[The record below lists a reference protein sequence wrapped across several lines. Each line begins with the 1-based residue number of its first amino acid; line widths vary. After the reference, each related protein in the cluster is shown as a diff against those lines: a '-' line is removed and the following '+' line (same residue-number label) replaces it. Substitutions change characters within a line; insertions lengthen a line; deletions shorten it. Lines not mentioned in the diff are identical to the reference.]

1 MFHNLGK
8 RIVLALSI
16 TLSIFVVITSI
27 VLYSVISHNIFGS
40 YEKTAIQYIQQKV
53 QNFHINMR
61 LAEEVSKLLLN
72 NSKILEAM
80 DKSMPPS
87 EVESILDGIKS
98 TDSDFSIVGIYLYS
112 NKGMSYSSSNVSNM
126 PTYEQ
131 LKKDMD
137 LDYFLNSSQQSLWVV
152 RNSNINENINIRQSD
167 PYKTNY
173 GLLTFTSKVFDNDHN
188 YRGIL
193 VVNIDIMKLYN
204 LFKSQKDGFFSPA
217 SSYIL
222 KEDEILPYPYI
233 SKKISPYLEK
243 ELINKKSTT
252 APFIY
257 KNNLILNS
265 ELSENSN
272 TYIVTVMPLS
282 PFYDKFKALILILLV
297 TAFLFIP
304 CFIIVSRLVSI
315 SITSPLS
322 KLYSKMEKVI
332 QK

>member
-8 RIVLALSI
+8 RIVFTLSI

-40 YEKTAIQYIQQKV
+40 YEKTAIQYIQQKL

-80 DKSMPPS
+80 DKSMPTS
-87 EVESILDGIKS
+87 EIEPILDGIKS

-112 NKGMSYSSSNVSNM
+112 NNGMSYSSSNVSNM

-131 LKKDMD
+131 LVKD
-137 LDYFLNSSQQSLWVV
+137 LDLDLFLNSNYQSLWFV
-152 RNSNINENINIRQSD
+152 RNRNINEIINIRQSD

-173 GLLTFTSKVFDNDHN
+173 GLLTFTSKVFDSNHD

-193 VVNIDIMKLYN
+193 VVNVDIMKLYN
-204 LFKSQKDGFFSPA
+204 LFKYQKDGFFSHA
-217 SSYIL
+217 SSYVL
-222 KEDEILPYPYI
+222 NEDKILPYPGTNKQI
-233 SKKISPYLEK
+233 PTYLVK
-243 ELINKKSTT
+243 EIINKRSYN
-252 APFIY
+252 APYIY
-257 KNNLILNS
+257 KNNIILNS
-265 ELSENSN
+265 ELSENSH

-282 PFYDKFKALILILLV
+282 PFYNKFKTLILVLV
-297 TAFLFIP
+297 IIGLLFIP
-304 CFIIVSRLVSI
+304 CFIVVSRLVSI